1 MDGLTVSDSTEIL
14 TTLARHICGFDPT
27 RITDH
32 GLHAAKVGITDTIG
46 VTLAGLPEPCVQIL
60 LNTPGV
66 ADAVGPALI
75 FGTSKR
81 TSALDATL
89 INGTASHA
97 LDFDDFSSIMGGHQS
112 VPLMAPLFALAEE
125 RGLSGRDIIDA
136 YVVGLEVE
144 HRFARAVHP
153 HHYDKGWH
161 PTSTLGIFGTV
172 SACAYAMK
180 LGPEKTTLAM
190 AIATSMASGLK
201 ANFGTMTKPLHV
213 GHSAR
218 SGLMA
223 CYLAEQGFEAD
234 PAAMEHHQGFLN
246 VFNGE
251 GLFNPTPL
259 TEDWSDPLDIDLPS
273 LSLKQFAC
281 CGSMH
286 QAIFAM
292 LGLAKDEDI
301 DPTRVTGIDIGVHAR
316 RLRHTNTPFP
326 ESVLEA
332 KFSVQYTVARALND
346 RALLLKDFDG
356 EAFFDPD
363 IKRLLDVTRAH
374 PLPEDG
380 PGLTGLWDAS
390 VSVTLDDGT
399 VLKREVIDMIGRS
412 GDNAMSRDEL
422 RAKFMD
428 CAGLAISADSAAS
441 AFDALMALDT
451 CDDLDDVVSFLVSP

>member
-14 TTLARHICGFDPT
+14 TTLAGHIAEFDPAQ
-27 RITDH
+27 ITDH
-32 GLHAAKVGITDTIG
+32 GVHVAKVGITDTVG

-60 LNTPGV
+60 LTTPGI

-75 FGTSKR
+75 FGTQKR

-125 RGLSGRDIIDA
+125 RNLSGRDIIAA

-144 HRFARAVHP
+144 HRFARSVHP

-172 SACAYAMK
+172 AACAYAMK
-180 LGPEKTTLAM
+180 LGSEKTALAM
-190 AIATSMASGLK
+190 AIAASMASGLK
-201 ANFGTMTKPLHV
+201 TNFGTMTKPLHV

-223 CYLAEQGFEAD
+223 CYLAEEGFEAN
-234 PAAMEHHQGFLN
+234 PSAMEHHQGFLN

-259 TEDWSDPLDIDLPS
+259 TEAWSDPLDIELPT

-301 DPTRVTGIDIGVHAR
+301 DPARVTKIDIGLHAR
-316 RLRHTNTPFP
+316 RLRHTNNPFP
-326 ESVLEA
+326 ESVLQA

-346 RALLLKDFDG
+346 RAVLLKDFEG

-363 IKRLLDVTRAH
+363 IKRLLDITTAR
-374 PLPEDG
+374 PLPDDG
-380 PGLTGLWDAS
+380 PGPTGLWDAT
-390 VSVTLDDGT
+390 VAVTLDDGS
-399 VLKREVIDMIGRS
+399 VLKREAIDMVGRS

-422 RAKFMD
+422 REKFMD
-428 CAGLAISADSAAS
+428 CAGLVISSDAATQ

-451 CDDLDDVVSFLVSP
+451 CDDLDDLVPFLIGD

>member
-1 MDGLTVSDSTEIL
+1 MDGLTAGDSKEIL
-14 TTLARHICGFDPT
+14 GTLAKQICGFDPA
-27 RITDH
+27 RISAH
-32 GLHAAKVGITDTIG
+32 GLHVAKVGITDTVG
-46 VTLAGLPEPCVQIL
+46 VTLAGLPEACVQIL
-60 LNTPGV
+60 LKTPGV
-66 ADAVGPALI
+66 ADAIGPALI
-75 FGTSKR
+75 LGTSQR

-97 LDFDDFSSIMGGHQS
+97 LDFDDFSSTMGGHQS
-112 VPLMAPLFALAEE
+112 VPLMAPLFALADE
-125 RGLSGRDIIDA
+125 RNLTGRHIIDA
-136 YVVGLEVE
+136 YVVGLEIE

-172 SACAYAMK
+172 AACAYAMN
-180 LGPEKTTLAM
+180 LGIEKTTTAM

-218 SGLMA
+218 SGLLA
-223 CYLAEQGFEAD
+223 CYLSEGGFEAN
-234 PAAMEHHQGFLN
+234 PSAMEHHQGFLN

-251 GLFNPTPL
+251 GLFDPTPL
-259 TEDWSDPLDIDLPS
+259 TEEWSEPLDIELPT

-301 DPTRVTGIDIGVHAR
+301 DPGRVTNIDIGLHAR
-316 RLRHTNTPFP
+316 RLRHTNNPFP
-326 ESVLEA
+326 ESVLQA
-332 KFSVQYTVARALND
+332 KFSVQYAVVRALND
-346 RALLLKDFDG
+346 RAVLLKDFEG

-363 IKRLLDVTRAH
+363 IKRLLDITTAH

-380 PGLTGLWDAS
+380 PGPTGQWDAR
-390 VSVTLDDGT
+390 VSVTLDDST
-399 VLKREVIDMIGRS
+399 VLRRDVMDMVGRS

-422 RAKFMD
+422 REKFMD
-428 CAGLAISADSAAS
+428 CAGLAISGDASAQ
-441 AFDALMALDT
+441 AFDALMALET
-451 CDDLDDVVSFLVSP
+451 YDDLDDVVSFMAAP

>member
-1 MDGLTVSDSTEIL
+1 MDGLTAGDSKEIL
-14 TTLARHICGFDPT
+14 GTLAKQICGFDPA
-27 RITDH
+27 RISAH
-32 GLHAAKVGITDTIG
+32 GLHVAKVGITDTVG
-46 VTLAGLPEPCVQIL
+46 VTLAGLPEACVQIL
-60 LNTPGV
+60 LKTPGV
-66 ADAVGPALI
+66 ADAIGPALM
-75 FGTSKR
+75 FGTSQR

-97 LDFDDFSSIMGGHQS
+97 LDFDDFSSTMGGHQS
-112 VPLMAPLFALAEE
+112 VPLMAPLFALADE
-125 RGLSGRDIIDA
+125 RNLTGRHIIDA
-136 YVVGLEVE
+136 YVVGLEIE

-172 SACAYAMK
+172 SACAYAMN
-180 LGPEKTTLAM
+180 LGIEKITIAM

-201 ANFGTMTKPLHV
+201 VNFGTMTKPLHV

-218 SGLMA
+218 SGLLA
-223 CYLAEQGFEAD
+223 CYLAEGGFEAN
-234 PAAMEHHQGFLN
+234 PSAMEHHQGFLN

-259 TEDWSDPLDIDLPS
+259 TEKWSDPLDIELPT

-292 LGLAKDEDI
+292 LELAKDEDI
-301 DPTRVTGIDIGVHAR
+301 DPGRVTSIDIGLHAR
-316 RLRHTNTPFP
+316 RLRHTNNPFP
-326 ESVLEA
+326 ESVLQA

-346 RALLLKDFDG
+346 RVVLLKDFEG

-363 IKRLLDVTRAH
+363 IKRLLDITTAH

-380 PGLTGLWDAS
+380 LGPTGQWDAS
-390 VSVTLDDGT
+390 VSVTLNDGK
-399 VLKREVIDMIGRS
+399 VLRRDVMDMVGRS

-422 RAKFMD
+422 REKFMD
-428 CAGLAISADSAAS
+428 CAGPVISGDASAQ
-441 AFDALMALDT
+441 AFDALMALET
-451 CDDLDDVVSFLVSP
+451 FDDLDDVVSFLAAP

>member
-1 MDGLTVSDSTEIL
+1 MDGLTVADSTEIL
-14 TTLARHICGFDPT
+14 TTLAGHISGFDPT
-27 RITDH
+27 RISDH
-32 GLHAAKVGITDTIG
+32 GLHVAKVGIADTIG

-75 FGTSKR
+75 FGTTSR

-112 VPLMAPLFALAEE
+112 VPLVAPLFALGDE
-125 RGLSGRDIIDA
+125 RGLTGRDMIDA

-172 SACAYAMK
+172 AACAFAMQ
-180 LGPEKTTLAM
+180 LGPQKTALAM

-218 SGLMA
+218 NGLMA
-223 CYLAEQGFEAD
+223 CYLAEQGFEAN
-234 PAAMEHHQGFLN
+234 ASAMEHHQGFLN

-251 GLFNPTPL
+251 GLFETAPL
-259 TEDWSDPLDIDLPS
+259 IEDWSDPLDIELPT

-286 QAIFAM
+286 QAIFGM

-301 DPTRVTGIDIGVHAR
+301 DPNRVTNIDIGLHAR
-316 RLRHTNTPFP
+316 RLRHTNNPFP
-326 ESVLEA
+326 KSVLQA

-346 RALLLKDFDG
+346 RAVLLKDFEG

-363 IKRLLDVTRAH
+363 IERLLDISTAR
-374 PLPEDG
+374 PLPDDG
-380 PGLTGLWDAS
+380 PGPTGLWDAV
-390 VSVTLDDGT
+390 VSVTLDNGT
-399 VLKREVIDMIGRS
+399 VLKREAIDMVGRS

-422 RAKFMD
+422 RDKFMD
-428 CAGLAISADSAAS
+428 CAGLVISADAAS
-441 AFDALMALDT
+441 QAFDALMGLDI
-451 CDDLDDVVSFLVSP
+451 CDDLDDIVSFLVGN